1 MRKTIG
7 ILSIMIS
14 IIVGLQSLMAGLAN
28 TLSDNGET
36 GGSVGILLSFILLTA
51 GVILLASKGAKGM
64 LTFSMIFYL
73 LGGLLG
79 MIGAGS
85 YKDLVIWSVISLLF
99 ALLLFFQIRKTA

>member
-85 YKDLVIWSVISLLF
+85 YKDLVIWSAISLLF

>member
-79 MIGAGS
+79 LIGAGS
-85 YKDLVIWSVISLLF
+85 YKDLVIWSAISLLF

>member
-79 MIGAGS
+79 M
-85 YKDLVIWSVISLLF
+85 
-99 ALLLFFQIRKTA
+99 

>member
-7 ILSIMIS
+7 LLSIMIS

-85 YKDLVIWSVISLLF
+85 YKDLVIWSAISLLF

>member
-79 MIGAGS
+79 MSGAGS
-85 YKDLVIWSVISLLF
+85 YKDLVIWSAISLLF

>member
-14 IIVGLQSLMAGLAN
+14 IIVVLQSLMAGLAN

-79 MIGAGS
+79 LIGAGS
-85 YKDLVIWSVISLLF
+85 YKDLVIWSAISLLF